1 MIGQHLIL
9 RCKRGCFETAGAAG
23 FKSAGISEN
32 LRNQPNIK
40 TLESRNSESINLV
53 GQADHWYNVAGSS
66 KSRGFK
72 NLSIQRNDICFPK
85 LSSKRSL
92 YQ

>member
-32 LRNQPNIK
+32 LI
-40 TLESRNSESINLV
+40 
-53 GQADHWYNVAGSS
+53 
-66 KSRGFK
+66 
-72 NLSIQRNDICFPK
+72 
-85 LSSKRSL
+85 
-92 YQ
+92 